1 MTAARKIRV
10 LIVDDSASV
19 RQALKDIL
27 DADPE
32 IEVIATAGDPFAA
45 AERMRKEVP
54 DVITLDVE
62 MPRMDGISFLE
73 KLMRQH
79 PIPVVICSSLTG
91 AGSQTAFAALERGAV
106 EVIEKPRTGTP
117 REWKE
122 SSIHICDAVRA
133 AARAQ
138 LTRIGTRG
146 TARAQPTAIGMPGAR
161 RARPTTLGPPGARR
175 ARTTTNDPTRV
186 RATPGATLAA
196 ATRHAVTAGL
206 VPRQS
211 ATAMIPLGR
220 SAMLET
226 TDTVVAIGA
235 STGGTEALLA
245 VLRALPA
252 DAPGI
257 IIVQHMPEKFTTQFA
272 ARLDTLC
279 AITVKEAASGDT
291 VMRGQALIAPGNHHL
306 LLKRSGARYYVEVTD
321 GPLVNRHRPA
331 VDVLFRSTARY
342 AGANAMGVILTGMGD
357 DGARGMLEM
366 KQAGAY
372 TVAQDEASCV
382 VFGMPA
388 EAIKHGGVNRVLPLD
403 RIASEVVARCR

>member
-1 MTAARKIRV
+1 MSAARKIRV
-10 LIVDDSASV
+10 LVVDDSASV
-19 RQALKDIL
+19 RQALKEIL
-27 DADPE
+27 DSDPE

-45 AERMRKEVP
+45 AERMRREVP

-62 MPRMDGISFLE
+62 MPRMDGISFLD
-73 KLMRQH
+73 KLMQQH
-79 PIPVVICSSLTG
+79 PLPVVVCSSLTG
-91 AGSQTAFAALERGAV
+91 EGSQTAFAALAKGAV
-106 EVIEKPRTGTP
+106 EVVEKPRHGTP

-122 SSIHICDAVRA
+122 SQIHICDAVRA
-133 AARAQ
+133 ASRARLPAARKRMPTTPAAPAAAPRPRTATGTGPPRTASI
-138 LTRIGTRG
+138 TRPSGTRAERL
-146 TARAQPTAIGMPGAR
+146 TNAPKLDASAILPAPEPSR
-161 RARPTTLGPPGARR
+161 
-175 ARTTTNDPTRV
+175 
-186 RATPGATLAA
+186 
-196 ATRHAVTAGL
+196 
-206 VPRQS
+206 
-211 ATAMIPLGR
+211 
-220 SAMLET
+220 AMLET

-245 VLRALPA
+245 VLRTLPP

-257 IIVQHMPEKFTTQFA
+257 VIVQHMPEKFTSQFA
-272 ARLDTLC
+272 ARLDSLC
-279 AITVKEAASGDT
+279 QISVKEARTGDT

-342 AGANAMGVILTGMGD
+342 AGANAIGVILTGMGD

-366 KQAGAY
+366 KQAGAF

-388 EAIKHGGVNRVLPLD
+388 EAIKRGGVDRVLPLD
-403 RIASEVVARCR
+403 RIAREAVVHRR